1 MSFAK
6 KFCLNVK
13 SCNKI
18 LCSSYASLPTAP
30 ISRRSL
36 VEELK
41 YKFRIKSAQKKDLLN
56 AQQGLTPLT
65 KITVHDVR
73 SIWIQSLVAEQGL
86 PLHKVFLSKDMFAAM
101 DLQLRKVL
109 TIDENDLVEFEDF
122 LPTMV
127 CLIRTKVTQEDEE
140 EISKELFDFWFPDK
154 ASIPGLAHGDN
165 GTALE
170 ELKAKTN
177 HVITSGSP
185 NYENI
190 KNIKEMKTNIKKR
203 KKIET
208 FLEGSGFDM
217 WLD

>member
-1 MSFAK
+1 M
-6 KFCLNVK
+6 K

-30 ISRRSL
+30 TSRRSL

-41 YKFRIKSAQKKDLLN
+41 YKFRIKSAEKKDLLN

-65 KITVHDVR
+65 KITVQDVR
-73 SIWIQSLVAEQGL
+73 SIWIHSLVAEQGL
-86 PLHKVFLSKDMFAAM
+86 PSNKVFLSKELFTAM

-109 TIDENDLVEFEDF
+109 SIDENDLVEFEDF

-127 CLIRTKVTQEDEE
+127 CLIRTKVTPEDEE

-154 ASIPGLAHGDN
+154 TSIPGINQGDN
-165 GTALE
+165 GAALE

-190 KNIKEMKTNIKKR
+190 KNVKEIKTNIKKS
-203 KKIET
+203 KNIEK

>member
-30 ISRRSL
+30 TSRRSL

-73 SIWIQSLVAEQGL
+73 SIWIHSLVAEQGL
-86 PLHKVFLSKDMFAAM
+86 PSNKVFLSKEIFAAM
-101 DLQLRKVL
+101 DMQLRKVL

-154 ASIPGLAHGDN
+154 STIPGDN

-170 ELKAKTN
+170 ELKAKTS

-190 KNIKEMKTNIKKR
+190 KNIKEMKTDIKKK
-203 KKIET
+203 KKIEK